1 MALGKMG
8 ESIDTKSAY
17 RLLREA
23 QEGAMQNQLAAVAG
37 GATQTAAREAQVGA
51 KNALTATTTPMRE
64 IELQAANQANQVR
77 QRLEPTL
84 GQRQASMVGALQGQG
99 QAATDAAQAG
109 VRAEAGA
116 PGFLTQGTRAA
127 ESGVLS
133 GEMGAIKAQR
143 QAERDFVQRQIGSLE
158 AYGLKPL
165 DVTPIL
171 NTIDTK
177 LADPNLFGQTQLL
190 RVLQGLKDDFTGAV
204 AANGGVADARAL
216 YSIRKAGISQK
227 IDEMFSGM
235 DPASKQR
242 LTADVLSSIKNPID
256 DAITK
261 AGGTG
266 WNRYLQTFET
276 GMHGIDQQKL
286 AALALEKFKGSK
298 EEFLKLVR
306 GDNPDAVEKIFGPG
320 SFNIF
325 KEMGRKSGDLERI
338 ATQLERD
345 IGVEKEAVAGAKG
358 LARIMGMSE
367 SQINGIPAFFSTTT
381 TTINMALKLL
391 RNKISQDTYDVIE
404 KSMISGRSAAD
415 IIKTLPS
422 KERNVVLRTL
432 MNSRQWNPEAITAP
446 TQISIDRPNNLAPE
460 QQNRNSLRP

>member
-1 MALGKMG
+1 M
-8 ESIDTKSAY
+8 
-17 RLLREA
+17 
-23 QEGAMQNQLAAVAG
+23 
-37 GATQTAAREAQVGA
+37 
-51 KNALTATTTPMRE
+51 
-64 IELQAANQANQVR
+64 
-77 QRLEPTL
+77 
-84 GQRQASMVGALQGQG
+84 GALK
-99 QAATDAAQAG
+99 
-109 VRAEAGA
+109 V
-116 PGFLTQGTRAA
+116 
-127 ESGVLS
+127 
-133 GEMGAIKAQR
+133 QR

-404 KSMISGRSAAD
+404 KSMVNGRSAAD